1 MSSNLVIVE
10 SPAKAK
16 TIEKILGEGF
26 TVKSCFGHVRDLS
39 KKNNGVDIENNFQPS
54 YEVPDDKKAI
64 VKELKSLSKKSE
76 VWLAT
81 DEDREGEAISW
92 HLCEVLDL
100 DPNQTK
106 RIVFHE
112 ITAPAIKNAVA
123 NPRTLNIDLVNAQ
136 QARRVLDR
144 LVGFELSPVLWR
156 KLSSRNLSAGR
167 VQSVAV
173 RLVVEREKEIRAF
186 EYESKFRITA
196 IFLKGNEKFKAVLN
210 KRFENESDALAFL
223 ESCKSANFEVAKVE
237 VKPVKKS
244 PAAPFTTSTLQQEA
258 SRKLSFS
265 VTKTMSVAQKLYES
279 GKITYMRTDSVN
291 LSDTALQGAE
301 KYIKSQFGNDYSNPR
316 NYATKDTSAQEA
328 HEAIRP
334 TNMDK
339 NSIGGTSDQARLYEL
354 IWKRTVASQM
364 SQALLERTK
373 VKIDVSNREEIFEAE
388 GEVLKFPGF
397 LKVYMESTDDEEE
410 EEDAEGLLP
419 AMTVGDALKGNNI
432 QAVERFNRP
441 PARYTEASL
450 VKKLEELHIGRPST
464 YAPTIGTIQ
473 KRGYVNK
480 TFRDGE
486 ERKYRQ
492 LELANGTIN
501 AQTLIETFG
510 AEKAKLFPTDT
521 GMLVTDFLVEHFD
534 RVLDY
539 GFTAKIE
546 KEFDDIAQGDIEW
559 HNMLQSFYKPFHAE
573 IEDTIENADR
583 VTGERVL
590 GVDPKSGRQVSARLG
605 RYGAMV
611 QIGTAE
617 EEEKPLFAK
626 LREDQSIDTITF
638 EEAMKLF
645 DLPRVVGSF
654 EGKEIKANIGRFG
667 PYVMHD
673 GNFASLKKDQD
684 PYDINEEEAI
694 VLIKE
699 KREKDANKYIKVFE
713 EEKIEVLNGRWGP
726 YIKKE
731 RNNFKIPKGVEA
743 KDLTLE
749 DCLKIINEAP
759 EKKKGRAK
767 KKK

>member
-92 HLCEVLDL
+92 HLCEVLEL
-100 DPNQTK
+100 DPKITK

-173 RLVVEREKEIRAF
+173 RLVVEREKAIRAF
-186 EYESKFRITA
+186 EYESKFRISAVFT
-196 IFLKGNEKFKAVLN
+196 KGNEKFKAVLN
-210 KRFENESDALAFL
+210 KRFEKEADALSFL
-223 ESCKSANFEVAKVE
+223 EACKTAGFEVSKVE

-258 SRKLSFS
+258 SRKMSFS
-265 VTKTMSVAQKLYES
+265 VTKTMAVAQKLYES

-291 LSDTALQGAE
+291 LSDTAKEGAA
-301 KYIKSQFGNDYSNPR
+301 KYIKSQFGNEYSNPR
-316 NYATKDTSAQEA
+316 DYSTKDSSAQEA

-334 TNMDK
+334 TDMDK
-339 NSIGGTSDQARLYEL
+339 SSIGGSSDQERLYEL
-354 IWKRTVASQM
+354 IWKRTIASQM

-373 VKIDVSNREEIFEAE
+373 VKIDVSNREELFEAD

-397 LKVYMESTDDEEE
+397 LKVYMESTDDEDN
-410 EEDAEGLLP
+410 EDEDTEGLLP
-419 AMTVGDALKGNNI
+419 AMEVGDALKGNNI

-450 VKKLEELHIGRPST
+450 VKQLEELQIGRPST

-486 ERKYRQ
+486 ERNFRQ
-492 LELANGTIN
+492 LDLVNGEVV
-501 AQTLIETFG
+501 AKTLTETFG

-521 GMLVTDFLVEHFD
+521 GMLVTDFLVEHFS

-559 HNMLQSFYKPFHAE
+559 HTMLESFYKPFHIE
-573 IEDTIENADR
+573 IEDTIENAER

-590 GVDPKSGRQVSARLG
+590 GTDPKSGRQVSARLG

-617 EEEKPLFAK
+617 EEEKPRFAK
-626 LREDQSIDTITF
+626 LQEDQSIDTITF

-645 DLPRVVGSF
+645 DLPRVVGTF
-654 EGKEIKANIGRFG
+654 EDKEIKANIGRFG

-673 GNFASLKKDQD
+673 GKFASLKKEQD
-684 PYDINEEEAI
+684 PYSITEEDAI

-731 RNNFKIPKGVEA
+731 RKNFKIPKDVEA

-749 DCLKIINEAP
+749 DCLKIIKEAP

-767 KKK
+767 KK

>member
-100 DPNQTK
+100 DPHQTK

-196 IFLKGNEKFKAVLN
+196 VFLKGNEKFKAVLN
-210 KRFENESDALAFL
+210 KRFEKESDALAFL
-223 ESCKSANFEVAKVE
+223 EACKSANYEVAKVE
-237 VKPVKKS
+237 VKPVRKS

-397 LKVYMESTDDEEE
+397 LKVYMESTDDEED
-410 EEDAEGLLP
+410 EDEAEGLLP

-501 AQTLIETFG
+501 ALTLTETFG

-617 EEEKPLFAK
+617 EEDKPLFAK

-713 EEKIEVLNGRWGP
+713 EENIEVLNGRWGP

-731 RNNFKIPKGVEA
+731 RKNFKIPKGVEA